1 MKESTKK
8 LLKAIACMAGCAAVS
23 GAAGKGMEF
32 AKDKIINGGNDTEP
46 DYTPTEEQA
55 AELAAVC
62 PEKKDE
68 ELIEETIE
76 EVEEEEN
83 K

>member
-32 AKDKIINGGNDTEP
+32 AKDKIVNGGNDTEP
-46 DYTPTEEQA
+46 DYTPTEEEA
-55 AELAAVC
+55 AELASEC
-62 PEKKDE
+62 PNFVE
-68 ELIEETIE
+68 EAIEETIK
-76 EVEEEEN
+76 EEEETTE